1 MGLTKAQAA
10 GLADTSV
17 SAGSYGSATAIP
29 AITVDAQGRITA
41 ASTNAISAGGET
53 DCIFQN
59 PIAASGNITIGNGKN
74 GMVAGEFSMGSYT
87 LTIPSGSTFTVV

>member
-1 MGLTKAQAA
+1 MGLTKAQAN

-53 DCIFQN
+53 DSIFQKPN
-59 PIAASGNITIGNGKN
+59 SSSRK
-74 GMVAGEFSMGSYT
+74 YYCW
-87 LTIPSGSTFTVV
+87 

>member
-53 DCIFQN
+53 DSIFQN
-59 PIAASGNITIGNGKN
+59 PIAAALAPTPFI
-74 GMVAGEFSMGSYT
+74 EFT
-87 LTIPSGSTFTVV
+87 LISHKIN